1 MRLQQ
6 LKLVFVVT
14 LVIHLVNFERLNAH
28 LVVFSGVAAIGLTAQ
43 SGLTG
48 IFPHN
53 YYRPDR

>member
-43 SGLTG
+43 KRSDRD
-48 IFPHN
+48 FPL
-53 YYRPDR
+53 